1 MEQCVSSPSPR
12 GGRRRQNAR
21 SGAAPMAK
29 RADQGWRQI
38 GGYEFGLHSSVD
50 DGLYRRCSWCL
61 ATAFRPGRREEYVT
75 M

>member
-1 MEQCVSSPSPR
+1 
-12 GGRRRQNAR
+12 
-21 SGAAPMAK
+21 MAK